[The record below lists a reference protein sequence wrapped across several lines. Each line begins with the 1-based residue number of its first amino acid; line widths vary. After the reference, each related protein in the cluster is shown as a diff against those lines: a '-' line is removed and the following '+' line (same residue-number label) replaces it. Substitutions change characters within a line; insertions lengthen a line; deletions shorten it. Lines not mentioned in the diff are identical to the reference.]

1 MRFALAGALVG
12 RSDWLRYREPFL
24 AGGGAVDYV
33 GVNDVLWTELP
44 DRQEAGSPNVL
55 GAVALGVACR
65 TLQVAG
71 MGSPL
76 RSLRYSKRL
85 GGRGRSCRRA
95 VLPPVAGR
103 APEHRRVA
111 V

>member
-1 MRFALAGALVG
+1 M
-12 RSDWLRYREPFL
+12 
-24 AGGGAVDYV
+24 
-33 GVNDVLWTELP
+33 GVNDVLWIELP

-76 RSLRYSKRL
+76 RSLRYSTRL
-85 GGRGRSCRRA
+85 GRVWPPMPVRGPTACGR
-95 VLPPVAGR
+95 R